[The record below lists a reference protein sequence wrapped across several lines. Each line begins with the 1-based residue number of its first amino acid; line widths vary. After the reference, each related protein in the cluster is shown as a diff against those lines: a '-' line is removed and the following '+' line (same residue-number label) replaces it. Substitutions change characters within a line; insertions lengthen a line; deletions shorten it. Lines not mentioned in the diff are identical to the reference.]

1 MPKNKTQ
8 EQNESTF
15 IKWGFGKRV
24 PKTEENKFGWE
35 NVDLDNIPNNKPI
48 VLCFGGDGTTSE
60 EFANGLAKMTKQLL
74 GMKDTD
80 NFIDI
85 FSIHYNAQ
93 NKDSVGYLTDED
105 INQIAEKLFLPRVTD
120 ANGNRLPTKKACQN
134 MRNVNILSHCHGEKV
149 ASQIIDKVASA
160 MTTNLG
166 YSEEET
172 KQVLRQAL
180 LISYAPY
187 SKPNKYSTNFS
198 VKSLSDDVFV
208 FAEDFFE
215 SAEKERYIGAG
226 EFLKKDNTLTLF
238 TESIVGEKENI
249 NNPKISE
256 HSEIS
261 RMSRDENWMNKNPR
275 SNAISCCMALV
286 LALGVASSQQQS
298 VQDEFVPIPSLDDIE
313 SLVKPEIEEV
323 KNSKFEEED
332 KKFWE
337 YQQNGIAFA
346 ELLKYSK
353 ITEQDLLSGK
363 IPFADV
369 KKGFKKILYPENSFY
384 KEIERSDV
392 SFPTSLG
399 FNKKIYDKNS
409 QTARKDTREAVA
421 VKIAKSL
428 IDGIVL
434 ADGGMEKFGSYE
446 QSKIS
451 YKDWLKKSLIKAKLG
466 KKDLTDSVLVEVEK
480 KDQTHQLKV
489 REGIKF
495 REKTYK
501 SINDVFSSI
510 TKSRRVTSTLTEEQ
524 TRVILNIAS
533 IQDIPI
539 QNIKLDK
546 GINLNEKVISQEVT
560 IDKNGII
567 SPNKKTKEQT
577 L

>member
-134 MRNVNILSHCHGEKV
+134 MRNVNILSHCHGERV

-187 SKPNKYSTNFS
+187 GKPNKYSTNFS

-208 FAEDFFE
+208 FSEDFFE

-313 SLVKPEIEEV
+313 SLIKPEIEEV

-346 ELLKYSK
+346 ELLKYNK

-363 IPFADV
+363 ISFADV
-369 KKGFKKILYPENSFY
+369 
-384 KEIERSDV
+384 
-392 SFPTSLG
+392 
-399 FNKKIYDKNS
+399 
-409 QTARKDTREAVA
+409 REAVA

-489 REGIKF
+489 HEGIKF

-533 IQDIPI
+533 IQDIPM